1 MSTPTYPLRI
11 DHGNSN
17 FIDYKISH
25 ELPSFD
31 CPVTDSVANEH
42 SIVVRLT
49 YNKNLKKAYGSVTYE
64 QNGDHY
70 DIGGELKLTDEQF
83 YRITNHPAQ
92 LLPEDKLATLRSVK
106 GSVTIKDGVA
116 TLPDGSQVTL

>member
-1 MSTPTYPLRI
+1 MTPTYPLRI
-11 DHGNSN
+11 DHGNSDL
-17 FIDYKISH
+17 IDYEISH
-25 ELPSFD
+25 ELPPFD

-49 YNKNLKKAYGSVTYE
+49 YNKDLKKAYGSVTYE

-83 YRITNHPAQ
+83 YRITGCPLRLDH
-92 LLPEDKLATLRSVK
+92 KLAALRNVK
-106 GSVTIKDGVA
+106 GNITIKDGVA
-116 TLPDGSQVTL
+116 TLPDGTQITL